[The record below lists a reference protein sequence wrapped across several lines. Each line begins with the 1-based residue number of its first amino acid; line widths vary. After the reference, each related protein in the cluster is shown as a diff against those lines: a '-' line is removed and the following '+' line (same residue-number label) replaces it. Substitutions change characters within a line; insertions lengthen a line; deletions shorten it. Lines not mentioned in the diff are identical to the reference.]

1 MDINDQATS
10 LKNFLK
16 AQQPGWVV
24 TRNLNTLTD
33 PDAGTKPILTI
44 IVGSGRAQ
52 GIGSFAQAPTDDV
65 TLLLVGQQ
73 NLTCENLSGEEIEQ
87 IELGIRS
94 AVISA
99 FSSPDL
105 PPDIAGI
112 FVKNWSTSGQL
123 NKERAEILLTASL
136 RE

>member
-1 MDINDQATS
+1 MDINDQANS
-10 LKNFLK
+10 LKTFLK
-16 AQQPGWVV
+16 SQYPEWVV
-24 TRNLNTLTD
+24 TRNLNTLSD
-33 PDAGTKPILTI
+33 PEAGTKPILTI

-52 GIGSFAQAPTDDV
+52 GIGSFAQPPIDDV

-73 NLTCENLSGEEIEQ
+73 NLGCQTLPGEEIEQ
-87 IELGIRS
+87 IELGFRS
-94 AVISA
+94 AVIAA

-123 NKERAEILLTASL
+123 NQERAEILLTVSL